1 MKVVDE
7 LFTPGCP
14 QCAVKHL
21 SAALYHAA
29 LYEAD
34 RHRPSDPPQRLVP
47 TEAAVLLARAY
58 INLGEVLIGY
68 KSHLWFAVGMLQCAE
83 EVAKRDCVP
92 LVAEIARN
100 ARLMLTSG
108 GLSPL
113 QGAMQRIGLDG
124 PLGPL
129 EMSCAHFD
137 EARRELPALA
147 DEMRMDDL
155 IGSIERIREEYF
167 NLPPSTVPG
176 GDETN
181 NTEKEPDMATAKKT
195 APKGTKC
202 AAKGGKT
209 ATKAATKAAPK
220 GTKCAA
226 KGGKTAAKPCAK
238 CAAKGEK

>member
-21 SAALYHAA
+21 SAALYHRAKVRA
-29 LYEAD
+29 PVMLA
-34 RHRPSDPPQRLVP
+34 PDPYMTCVC
-47 TEAAVLLARAY
+47 TAY
-58 INLGEVLIGY
+58 INLVEVKAGY
-68 KSHLWFAVGMLQCAE
+68 LSHLWYAVGALARAE
-83 EVAKRDCVP
+83 ELTAPRDGGCVAR
-92 LVAEIARN
+92 E
-100 ARLMLTSG
+100 ARLMLEEYG
-108 GLSPL
+108 VDALL
-113 QGAMQRIGLDG
+113 NALNFIQDG
-124 PLGPL
+124 TAPTHADWAA
-129 EMSCAHFD
+129 AHFD
-137 EARRELPALA
+137 EARRELPAFA

-167 NLPPSTVPG
+167 NLPPSMVPG

-209 ATKAATKAAPK
+209 ETKTAPK
-220 GTKCAA
+220 GAKVAA
-226 KGGKTAAKPCAK
+226 KGGKTETKTASKG
-238 CAAKGEK
+238 AKGKK